1 MLSTILAIATAVII
15 VATIAYFILTY
26 LPDVINFCN
35 SIFDAFAS
43 FSDLVPDW
51 LLAFALVPL
60 LLFII
65 GIIIKLL

>member
-1 MLSTILAIATAVII
+1 MLSTILTIATAVIAI
-15 VATIAYFILTY
+15 AVVAYFILMY
-26 LPDVINFCN
+26 LPDIINFCN
-35 SIFDAFAS
+35 SIFDAFAA

-65 GIIIKLL
+65 GVIIKLL